1 MAAAPRTGIGTAAMA
16 EGLVE
21 RIKRE
26 IAAPSAPVIA
36 TGGLARTVSEATDL
50 FCAIDPDLTLRGVYL
65 IWHAAQE
72 RHS

>member
-1 MAAAPRTGIGTAAMA
+1 M
-16 EGLVE
+16 E